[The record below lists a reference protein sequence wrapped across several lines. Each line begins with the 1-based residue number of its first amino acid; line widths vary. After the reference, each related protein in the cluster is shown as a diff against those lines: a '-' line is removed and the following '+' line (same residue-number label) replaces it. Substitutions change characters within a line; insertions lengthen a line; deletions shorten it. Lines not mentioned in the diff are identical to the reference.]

1 MLNDELVGF
10 ENFLKIFLVYAK
22 RILEYYNIHNMNINI
37 ERRRNS
43 KF

>member
-22 RILEYYNIHNMNINI
+22 RILEYYHNMNINI

>member
-22 RILEYYNIHNMNINI
+22 RILEYYHNMNIN
-37 ERRRNS
+37 RTKK